1 MIVDGTAGFH
11 RSRLH
16 YFVQKPQAISRAFL
30 QITPCLGLQGWPLR
44 FQGSESLQ
52 VAEDIHASESEGS
65 FCSGGP
71 TLSLPR
77 SGHWPHFL

>member
-1 MIVDGTAGFH
+1 MIVDGIAGFH

-30 QITPCLGLQGWPLR
+30 QITPRLGLQGWPR

-65 FCSGGP
+65 F
-71 TLSLPR
+71 LLR
-77 SGHWPHFL
+77 